1 MLYFVA
7 EITTATTKSS
17 SGEFIRVCCLTSVF
31 SLLRQ
36 LLTRHC
42 SHLLLSTICCW
53 APCRGVAAAGGRW
66 PPMSIDI
73 SSLIALSSK
82 PAARCGCGRTT
93 RQTDRRTLGCL
104 VNPPAAH
111 AMWVMSTSQKDHS
124 PTFCWGYLTSI
135 HSGGL
140 KIDLRHTI
148 SLPSVLWRCWLGGRK
163 GIRTVKKLSGG
174 VGWSMC

>member
-42 SHLLLSTICCW
+42 SHLLLSAVPRRRCCW
-53 APCRGVAAAGGRW
+53 APGGRQCR
-66 PPMSIDI
+66 SI
-73 SSLIALSSK
+73 SPARIALSSK

-104 VNPPAAH
+104 IDPPAAH
-111 AMWVMSTSQKDHS
+111 TMWAVSTSQKDHS
-124 PTFCWGYLTSI
+124 PTFYWGYLTSI

-140 KIDLRHTI
+140 KIDSRPTI
-148 SLPSVLWRCWLGGRK
+148 SLPSALCRCWLSGRK
-163 GIRTVKKLSGG
+163 GIRTVKKN
-174 VGWSMC
+174 